1 MITDTYKTIELPSE
15 ALFKDKGSR
24 FLAYAYPVKNET
36 EIKEIVARIKK
47 EHHSARHHCYAWR
60 LGQNSE
66 NYLANDDGE
75 PSGTAGRPILGQILS
90 RGLTNILVVVV
101 RYFGGTLLG
110 VSGLINAYREAAS
123 EALKVAITVDKIVEQ
138 HVRITFSYAGMNDI
152 MQLIKEMQLEIVH
165 SDFSLV
171 CVIELSVRNSLIDQ
185 FRLKLNKID
194 GIIKIEVQDE

>member
-66 NYLANDDGE
+66 NYRANDDGE

>member
-66 NYLANDDGE
+66 NYRANDDGE

-194 GIIKIEVQDE
+194 GNIKIEVQDE

>member
-66 NYLANDDGE
+66 NYRANDDGE

-123 EALKVAITVDKIVEQ
+123 EALTVAITIDKIVEQ

>member
-1 MITDTYKTIELPSE
+1 MPSE

-66 NYLANDDGE
+66 NYRANDDGE

>member
-1 MITDTYKTIELPSE
+1 MRLKSKKLWPES
-15 ALFKDKGSR
+15 
-24 FLAYAYPVKNET
+24 
-36 EIKEIVARIKK
+36 KK

-66 NYLANDDGE
+66 NYRANDDGE

>member
-1 MITDTYKTIELPSE
+1 MLKTYKTILFETEAMITEKKSKFICQLVPVKSEEE
-15 ALFKDKGSR
+15 ALMALQS
-24 FLAYAYPVKNET
+24 
-36 EIKEIVARIKK
+36 IKK
-47 EHHSARHHCYAWR
+47 KHYNANHHCYAIII
-60 LGQNSE
+60 QE
-66 NYLANDDGE
+66 NGKIIERFNDDGE